1 MDQTDRQILDLLR
14 EDGRRS
20 NVEIARLLGISEGT
34 VRKRIERLLAS
45 NMLKIV
51 GIVDPA
57 IVGHTTRTLIFLT
70 VELAQIEKVAQTL
83 CAMPEVM
90 SVYCVTGEYDI
101 VIEAVFASDKHL
113 MSFLTDRIGSIPG
126 VTSSKTSHVPQILK
140 YSYEW
145 RLPQPPPPLILLV
158 DDDPDFVEI
167 TRMVLEKEGYRTRTA
182 SSGVAAL
189 QAMDS
194 DLPDLV
200 IMDIMMNGILDGW
213 DASRRMRMDP
223 RLRQIPILAVSSITA
238 SDYLGMFPTD
248 EDNLV
253 ENFLSKPVEPSKLL
267 AEVKRLL
274 KQR

>member
-83 CAMPEVM
+83 CTMPEVM
-90 SVYCVTGEYDI
+90 SVYHVTGEYDI
-101 VIEAVFASDKHL
+101 VIEAVFTSDKHL
-113 MSFLTDRIGSIPG
+113 ISFLTDRVGSIPG
-126 VTSSKTSHVPQILK
+126 VTGSKTSHVPQILK
-140 YSYEW
+140 YNYEW
-145 RLPQPPPPLILLV
+145 RLPQPPPPMILLV
-158 DDDPDFVEI
+158 DDDPDFVEV
-167 TRMVLEKEGYRTRTA
+167 TRIVLEKEGYRTRVA
-182 SSGVAAL
+182 SSGAAAL

-194 DLPDLV
+194 DPPDLV
-200 IMDIMMNGILDGW
+200 VMDIMMNGILDGW
-213 DASRRMRMDP
+213 DASRRIRMDP

-248 EDNLV
+248 DDNLI